1 MEEQHLSK
9 RNRTIE
15 YVDLV
20 DDAAAPGPSGVK
32 HDDVDDD
39 DERTITVDMRQN
51 VPMFDDAQ
59 SKAKDEE
66 LHKVNDELH
75 KVNDELHKVND
86 ELRKVNDELCKV
98 KDELHKAN
106 MRVRKAKDDRRK
118 AHININIFKEAA
130 SIAKLKQD
138 SAIADVKKV
147 RNDFNGVMAS
157 WDESLNELSQV
168 KVELSQ
174 ARIELSLVKDELNK
188 VKDELDKVKDE
199 LDKVKDEL
207 NKVKAAYESDVDMI
221 MTMMESMPPDCAIK
235 RISAIMNNPFA
246 LAANILQFD
255 NVREAIKADKKTK
268 RRVLLMIHPDKTSHH
283 SLLTRSL
290 AARATA
296 YITAD

>member
-39 DERTITVDMRQN
+39 DDERTITVDMRQN
-51 VPMFDDAQ
+51 VPMLDDAQ

-66 LHKVNDELH
+66 LCKV
-75 KVNDELHKVND
+75 K
-86 ELRKVNDELCKV
+86 DELCKV
-98 KDELHKAN
+98 KDELCKVKDELRKANDELHKAN
-106 MRVRKAKDDRRK
+106 IRVRKAKDERRK
-118 AHININIFKEAA
+118 AYININIFKEAA

-168 KVELSQ
+168 KDALSQVKDALSQARVELSQ
-174 ARIELSLVKDELNK
+174 AKIEPEKVKDELNK
-188 VKDELDKVKDE
+188 VKDELD
-199 LDKVKDEL
+199 
-207 NKVKAAYESDVDMI
+207 KVKAAYESDVDMI